1 MRGLHARDRQA
12 RCGGG
17 FTGNMG
23 ANEVL
28 WLNRNYCVCADQ
40 CEFTINQD
48 IRGKEELQ
56 LFVRREVCA
65 ELR

>member
-1 MRGLHARDRQA
+1 MLGITRPSVEVDSPEIL
-12 RCGGG
+12 
-17 FTGNMG
+17 G
-23 ANEVL
+23 ANDV
-28 WLNRNYCVCADQ
+28 WRLNRNYCVCADQ

>member
-1 MRGLHARDRQA
+1 
-12 RCGGG
+12 
-17 FTGNMG
+17 MG
-23 ANEVL
+23 ANDV
-28 WLNRNYCVCADQ
+28 WRLNRNYCVCADQ